1 MPAMPEPRLVMV
13 KPPRSRSAERR
24 LVVEVLPARESSR
37 LGLEERRG
45 MSHDWLAVRTMGG
58 LILKKPL
65 VWAGRATALDMS
77 MPPEP
82 MKSVPV

>member
-1 MPAMPEPRLVMV
+1 MPAMPEPRLVTV

-24 LVVEVLPARESSR
+24 LGVAVPPARESSR
-37 LGLEERRG
+37 LGLEARRG
-45 MSHDWLAVRTMGG
+45 MSHDWGAVRTMGG
-58 LILKKPL
+58 LMLKKPL
-65 VWAGRATALDMS
+65 VWAGRATASVMS